1 MANFKI
7 VPANKMEA
15 ANGASLCALG
25 SQICT
30 GNKGV
35 LTANAIKNPQD

>member
-30 GNKGV
+30 GNNGV
-35 LTANAIKNPQD
+35 FTANAIKNPQD